1 MRASEFKKLI
11 REEVK
16 GALSEVSSLETKVA
30 DLYGYANIKTQ
41 YSDDMVQ
48 RYGQR
53 TIDLAIQMAPK
64 IIAYEAELKKI
75 VQEMEKSPEA
85 KMLLKSMEA
94 SRAYDG
100 ASYYRSTLG
109 DLINRFTKRR

>member
-1 MRASEFKKLI
+1 MKASEFKKLI

-48 RYGQR
+48 RYGQKVV
-53 TIDLAIQMAPK
+53 DLAIQMAPK
-64 IIAYEAELKKI
+64 ILAYKAELKKM
-75 VQEMEKSPEA
+75 VKEMEKSPEA
-85 KMLLKSMEA
+85 KMLLKTIEA
-94 SRAYDG
+94 SRAYGGDSSR
-100 ASYYRSTLG
+100 ATLG
-109 DLINRFTKRR
+109 DLINIHTR

>member
-1 MRASEFKKLI
+1 MKLSEFKKLI

-16 GALSEVSSLETKVA
+16 GAMSEASSLESKVA
-30 DLYGYANIKTQ
+30 DLYAYSGVKTQ
-41 YSDDMVQ
+41 YSSDMVE
-48 RYGQR
+48 RYGQK
-53 TIDLAIQMAPK
+53 TIDLAVQMAPK